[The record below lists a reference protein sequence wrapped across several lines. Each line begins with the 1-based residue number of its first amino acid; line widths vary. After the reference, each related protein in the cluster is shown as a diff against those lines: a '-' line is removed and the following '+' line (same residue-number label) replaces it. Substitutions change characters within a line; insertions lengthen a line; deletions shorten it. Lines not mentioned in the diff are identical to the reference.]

1 MATRTREQSDDV
13 LRQSLLIVVFAAV
26 GLTFLTPLVVT
37 FSSIFPFIVGKAV
50 YSHILIEV
58 AFGAWI
64 LLAWM
69 RPEFRLPRSR
79 IVQALTLYVAIA
91 LLAGL
96 FGVSFL
102 RSFWSTYERMQG
114 IVDLAHWLAFAV
126 VLVSTLR
133 TADNWRMLLNVNLA
147 VSLFVALLGAGKQV
161 GVQVPPFNF
170 FEENTRLELTLGN
183 ATYVGAYMLVN
194 FLLAL
199 GFLAH
204 SFIQRG
210 ERAEPPSRQ
219 QGRRRAAARRRAQR
233 RRADEELDVAKW
245 AWRLFWAATAS
256 LNLWVMVYSGTRGV
270 VVGGAAAL
278 LALAVCYV
286 FVGRLRPLRLAATAI
301 VAVLVVGGVAFL
313 ALRNTPAFEPLA
325 ESNVMLGRLA
335 SAGLDD
341 TSIQG
346 RIHSVAAG
354 LQAFAARPILGWGP
368 ENYHVPFG
376 RYVSPEN
383 PSLEKFD
390 QAHSK
395 PVEELATKGALGF
408 LSYMA
413 IWVLMFWVVLKRA
426 RREGAADQMFTL
438 VIGAALV
445 GYFVQ
450 NLFLFDTATML
461 LQFVMLA
468 AFVAWMETEAN
479 APTRSRSGD
488 EPRASLFGRLLSRL
502 DSVRA
507 LQRDARF
514 LYGSV
519 VVVALVVAAILF
531 VNVRVWVAA
540 QNYRDVRIATVEL
553 EDRIEGLAESADL
566 FSGLGN
572 YPRRD
577 LFDAVARELPRL
589 PRERLEG
596 VMRATEVEAEEALDV
611 EPENWHLAVSLGLVY
626 QSAIAHDQ
634 KYVALARAFT
644 DQAAEIAPGRW
655 EVFQLRARQLSL
667 EGEHGTGAELLNDF
681 FETNP
686 EAERVL
692 GRLRDQ
698 LVNAS
703 QQ

>member
-1 MATRTREQSDDV
+1 MATRAREQYDDV
-13 LRQSLLIVVFAAV
+13 LRQSLLMVVFAAV
-26 GLTFLTPLVVT
+26 GLTFLSPLVVT

-69 RPEFRLPRSR
+69 RPEYRLPGSR
-79 IVQALTLYVAIA
+79 IIQAFALYLAVA

-96 FGVSFL
+96 FGVSL
-102 RSFWSTYERMQG
+102 IRSIWSTYERMQG

-133 TADNWRMLLNVNLA
+133 TAGNWRMLLNVNLA
-147 VSLFVALLGAGKQV
+147 VSLFLALLGAGNLV
-161 GVQVPPFNF
+161 GAQLPPFDF
-170 FEENTRLELTLGN
+170 FEQSTRLELTLGN

-199 GFLAH
+199 GFLAQ
-204 SFIQRG
+204 SFVQRG
-210 ERAEPPSRQ
+210 DRAEPPARPQ
-219 QGRRRAAARRRAQR
+219 RRRRAAARRSAR
-233 RRADEELDVAKW
+233 RRAAEEDIDLTKW
-245 AWRLFWAATAS
+245 GWRLFWAATAS

-270 VVGGAAAL
+270 VVGVAAAL
-278 LALAVCYV
+278 LALAVCYI
-286 FVGRLRPLRLAATAI
+286 FVGRLRPLRIGAGVI
-301 VAVLVVGGVAFL
+301 VAVLVVGGVSFL
-313 ALRNTPAFEPLA
+313 ALRNTPAFEPIA
-325 ESNVMLGRLA
+325 ESNVMLKRLA
-335 SAGLDD
+335 SAGLEDH
-341 TSIQG
+341 SIQG

-368 ENYHVPFG
+368 ENYHVAFG
-376 RYVSPEN
+376 RYVSETN

-395 PVEELATKGALGF
+395 PIEELATKGALGF
-408 LSYMA
+408 LTYMA
-413 IWVLMFWVVLKRA
+413 IWVLMFWVVLRRA
-426 RREGAADQMFTL
+426 RRENAGDQMFTL
-438 VIGAALV
+438 VIGASLV

-468 AFVAWMETEAN
+468 AFVAWMETETQAREESAADG
-479 APTRSRSGD
+479 APGNSMLR
-488 EPRASLFGRLLSRL
+488 RLARRL
-502 DSVRA
+502 DSVPA
-507 LQRDARF
+507 LARDARY
-514 LYGSV
+514 LYGSMAIA
-519 VVVALVVAAILF
+519 ALVVAGILF

-540 QNYRDVRIATVEL
+540 QNYRDVRIASIEL
-553 EDRIEGLAESADL
+553 EDRLEGLAESADL
-566 FSGLGN
+566 FPGLGN

-577 LFDAVARELPRL
+577 LFDIVAREVPRL
-589 PRERLEG
+589 PPERVEG
-596 VMRATEVEAEEALDV
+596 VMRATEEEAEEALDV
-611 EPENWHLAVSLGLVY
+611 EPENWHIVVALGLVY
-626 QSAIAHDQ
+626 QSASSQDERYQ
-634 KYVALARAFT
+634 ALARAFT
-644 DQAAEIAPGRW
+644 DQATEIAPGRW

-667 EGEHGTGAELLNDF
+667 EGDQGAGAELLNGF
-681 FETNP
+681 FKANP

-692 GRLRDQ
+692 GGLRDQ

>member
-1 MATRTREQSDDV
+1 MATRAREQSDDV

-26 GLTFLTPLVVT
+26 GLTFLTPLIVT
-37 FSSIFPFIVGKAV
+37 FSTIFPFIVGKAV
-50 YSHILIEV
+50 YSRALIEI

-69 RPEFRLPRSR
+69 RPEYRLPGSR
-79 IVQALTLYVAIA
+79 IVQALTLYVAVA

-133 TADNWRMLLNVNLA
+133 TAANWRMLLNVNLA
-147 VSLFVALLGAGKQV
+147 VSLFLALLGAGKLV
-161 GVQVPPFNF
+161 GVQVPPFDF
-170 FEENTRLELTLGN
+170 FEQNTRLELTLGN

-194 FLLAL
+194 FLLSL
-199 GFLAH
+199 GFLAQ
-204 SFIQRG
+204 SFIQG
-210 ERAEPPSRQ
+210 GDRARPPARPQ
-219 QGRRRAAARRRAQR
+219 RRRRDATRRRAQR
-233 RRADEELDVAKW
+233 RGAEEDFGLATW
-245 AWRLFWAATAS
+245 GWRLFWIATAS
-256 LNLWVMVYSGTRGV
+256 LNLWVMIYSGTRGV

-278 LALAVCYV
+278 LALGICYV
-286 FVGRLRPLRLAATAI
+286 FIGRLRPLRIAATAI
-301 VAVLVVGGVAFL
+301 VAVLIVGGVAFL
-313 ALRNTPAFEPLA
+313 ALRNTSAFEPVV
-325 ESNVMLGRLA
+325 ESNVMFQRLA
-335 SAGLDD
+335 SAGLEDH
-341 TSIQG
+341 SIQG

-368 ENYHVPFG
+368 ENYHIAFG
-376 RYVSPEN
+376 RFVSPEN

-426 RREGAADQMFTL
+426 RRENPADQTLTL
-438 VIGAALV
+438 VIGASLV

-461 LQFVMLA
+461 LPFVMLA
-468 AFVAWMETEAN
+468 AFVAWMEAEAN
-479 APTRSRSGD
+479 APTRSRAGE
-488 EPRASLFGRLLSRL
+488 EPRVSLFGRLLGWL
-502 DSVRA
+502 ESVRA
-507 LQRDARF
+507 LRRDARF

-519 VVVALVVAAILF
+519 AVVALVVAAILF
-531 VNVRVWVAA
+531 VNVWVLVAA
-540 QNYRDVRIATVEL
+540 QNYRDVRVASIEL
-553 EDRIEGLAESADL
+553 EDRIEGLAESADM
-566 FSGLGN
+566 FPGLGN

-577 LFDAVARELPRL
+577 LFDIAARELPRL
-589 PRERLEG
+589 PLERVEG
-596 VMRATEVEAEEALDV
+596 VIQAIENEAEDALDV
-611 EPENWHLAVSLGLVY
+611 EPENWHLVVSLGLVY
-626 QSAIAHDQ
+626 QSAVAHDQ
-634 KYVALARAFT
+634 QYVALARAFT
-644 DQAAEIAPGRW
+644 DQATRIAPGRW

-667 EGEHGTGAELLNDF
+667 EGDPAAGAELLTGF
-681 FETNP
+681 FEDNP

-692 GRLRDQ
+692 SGLRDQ
-698 LVNAS
+698 LLNAS

>member
-1 MATRTREQSDDV
+1 MATPAREQSDDV

-64 LLAWM
+64 LLAWK
-69 RPEFRLPRSR
+69 RPEYRLPGSR
-79 IVQALTLYVAIA
+79 IIQAFALYLAVA

-102 RSFWSTYERMQG
+102 RSLWSTYERMQG

-147 VSLFVALLGAGKQV
+147 VSLFLALLGVGKLI
-161 GVQVPPFNF
+161 GAQVPPFDF
-170 FEENTRLELTLGN
+170 FEQNTRLELTLGN

-199 GFLAH
+199 GFLAQ

-210 ERAEPPSRQ
+210 DSAGPPPRQ
-219 QGRRRAAARRRAQR
+219 LRGRRAARRRAQR
-233 RRADEELDVAKW
+233 RAAEEDLGLSQW
-245 AWRLFWAATAS
+245 GWRLFWAATAS
-256 LNLWVMVYSGTRGV
+256 LNLWVMIYSGTRGV

-278 LALAVCYV
+278 LALGVCYI
-286 FVGRLRPLRLAATAI
+286 FIGRLKPLRIAATAI

-313 ALRNTPAFEPLA
+313 AIRNTPVFEPIA
-325 ESNVMLGRLA
+325 ESNVMLQRLA

-341 TSIQG
+341 HSIQG

-354 LQAFAARPILGWGP
+354 LSAFAARPVLGWGP
-368 ENYHVPFG
+368 ENYHVAFG
-376 RYVSPEN
+376 RYVSEAN

-395 PVEELATKGALGF
+395 PIEELATKGALGF

-426 RREGAADQMFTL
+426 RRENAVDQMLTL
-438 VIGAALV
+438 VIGASLV

-450 NLFLFDTATML
+450 NLFLFDTAAML

-468 AFVAWMETEAN
+468 AFVAWMETETQARKES
-479 APTRSRSGD
+479 AADRTPGIAMLRRVSQ
-488 EPRASLFGRLLSRL
+488 RL
-502 DSVRA
+502 DSVPA
-507 LQRDARF
+507 LARDARF

-519 VVVALVVAAILF
+519 VVAALVVAAILF

-540 QNYRDVRIATVEL
+540 QNYRDVRVASLEL
-553 EDRIEGLAESADL
+553 EDTLEGLTESADL
-566 FSGLGN
+566 FPGLGN

-577 LFDAVARELPRL
+577 LFEIVARDVPTLPPDRAQ
-589 PRERLEG
+589 G
-596 VMRATEVEAEEALDV
+596 VMFTTDGEAEKALDV
-611 EPENWHLAVSLGLVY
+611 EPENWHVVVALGLVY
-626 QSAIAHDQ
+626 QSASSQDER
-634 KYVALARAFT
+634 YLALARAFT
-644 DQAAEIAPGRW
+644 DQATEIAPGRW

-667 EGEHGTGAELLNDF
+667 EGDHRAGAELLNGF
-681 FETNP
+681 FEANS

-692 GRLRDQ
+692 GGLRDQ
-698 LVNAS
+698 LVNVS

>member
-1 MATRTREQSDDV
+1 MTTRAREQSDDV

-69 RPEFRLPRSR
+69 RPEYRLPGSR
-79 IVQALTLYVAIA
+79 IIQAFALYLAVA

-96 FGVSFL
+96 FGVSLL
-102 RSFWSTYERMQG
+102 RSIWSTYERMQG

-133 TADNWRMLLNVNLA
+133 TAGNWRMLLNVNLA
-147 VSLFVALLGAGKQV
+147 VSLFLALLGAGKLV
-161 GVQVPPFNF
+161 GVQVPPFDF
-170 FEENTRLELTLGN
+170 FEQNTRLELTLGN

-199 GFLAH
+199 GFLAQ

-210 ERAEPPSRQ
+210 ERAEPPARQ
-219 QGRRRAAARRRAQR
+219 QRGRRVAARRRAQR
-233 RRADEELDVAKW
+233 RAAEEELDLSLW
-245 AWRLFWAATAS
+245 GWRLFWAATAS
-256 LNLWVMVYSGTRGV
+256 LNLWVMIYSGTRGV
-270 VVGGAAAL
+270 VVGVAAAL
-278 LALAVCYV
+278 LALGVCYI
-286 FVGRLRPLRLAATAI
+286 FIGKLRPLRLAATVI
-301 VAVLVVGGVAFL
+301 VVVLVVGGVTFL
-313 ALRNTPAFEPLA
+313 AIRNTPAFEPIA
-325 ESNVMLGRLA
+325 ESNVMLQRLA
-335 SAGLDD
+335 SAGFEDH
-341 TSIQG
+341 SIQG

-376 RYVSPEN
+376 RYVSETN

-395 PVEELATKGALGF
+395 PIEELATKGALGF

-413 IWVLMFWVVLKRA
+413 VWVLMFWVVLRRA
-426 RREGAADQMFTL
+426 RREDAADQMFTL
-438 VIGAALV
+438 VIGASLL

-468 AFVAWMETEAN
+468 AFVAWMETEAHAREASPSDT
-479 APTRSRSGD
+479 APRDTMLRR
-488 EPRASLFGRLLSRL
+488 LGRRL
-502 DSVRA
+502 DSVPA
-507 LQRDARF
+507 LARDARF
-514 LYGSV
+514 LYGSMAIA
-519 VVVALVVAAILF
+519 ALVVAAILF

-540 QNYRDVRIATVEL
+540 QNYRDVRVASIEL
-553 EDRIEGLAESADL
+553 EERINGLAESADL
-566 FSGLGN
+566 FPGLGN

-577 LFDAVARELPRL
+577 LFEIVAREVPLLP
-589 PRERLEG
+589 PERAVG
-596 VMRATEVEAEEALDV
+596 VMFTTDSEAEEALDV
-611 EPENWHLAVSLGLVY
+611 EPENWHIVVALGLVY
-626 QSAIAHDQ
+626 QSASSQDER
-634 KYVALARAFT
+634 YLALARAFT
-644 DQAAEIAPGRW
+644 DQATEIAPGRW

-667 EGEHGTGAELLNDF
+667 EGDHGAGAELLNGF
-681 FETNP
+681 FESNP
-686 EAERVL
+686 EAERIL
-692 GRLRDQ
+692 GGLRDQ

>member
-1 MATRTREQSDDV
+1 MATRAREQSDDV

-26 GLTFLTPLVVT
+26 GLTFLTPLIVT
-37 FSSIFPFIVGKAV
+37 FSTIFPFIVGKAV
-50 YSHILIEV
+50 YSRALIEI

-69 RPEFRLPRSR
+69 RPEYRLPRSR
-79 IVQALTLYVAIA
+79 IVQALTLYVAVA

-102 RSFWSTYERMQG
+102 RSFWSTYERLQG

-133 TADNWRMLLNVNLA
+133 TSANWRMLLNVNLA
-147 VSLFVALLGAGKQV
+147 VSLFLALLGAGKLV
-161 GVQVPPFNF
+161 GVQFPPFDF
-170 FEENTRLELTLGN
+170 FEQNTRLELTLGN

-194 FLLAL
+194 FLLSL
-199 GFLAH
+199 GFLAQ
-204 SFIQRG
+204 SFIQG
-210 ERAEPPSRQ
+210 GDRARPPARPQ
-219 QGRRRAAARRRAQR
+219 RRRRDATRRRAQR
-233 RRADEELDVAKW
+233 RGAEEDFGLATW
-245 AWRLFWAATAS
+245 GWRLFWIATAS
-256 LNLWVMVYSGTRGV
+256 LNLWVMIYSGTRGA

-278 LALAVCYV
+278 LALGICYV
-286 FVGRLRPLRLAATAI
+286 FIGRLRPLRIAATAI
-301 VAVLVVGGVAFL
+301 VAVLIVGGVAFL
-313 ALRNTPAFEPLA
+313 ALRNTSAFEPVV
-325 ESNVMLGRLA
+325 ESNVMFQRLA
-335 SAGLDD
+335 SAGLEDH
-341 TSIQG
+341 SIQG

-368 ENYHVPFG
+368 ENYHVAFG
-376 RYVSPEN
+376 RFVSPEN
-383 PSLEKFD
+383 PSLDKFD

-426 RREGAADQMFTL
+426 RRENPADQMLTL
-438 VIGAALV
+438 VIGASLV

-468 AFVAWMETEAN
+468 AFVAWMEAEAN
-479 APTRSRSGD
+479 APTRSRAGE
-488 EPRASLFGRLLSRL
+488 EPRVSLFGRFL
-502 DSVRA
+502 DRIESVRA

-519 VVVALVVAAILF
+519 AVVALVVAAILF
-531 VNVRVWVAA
+531 VNVWVLVAA
-540 QNYRDVRIATVEL
+540 QNYRDVRVASIEL
-553 EDRIEGLAESADL
+553 EDRIEGLAESADM
-566 FSGLGN
+566 FPGLGN

-577 LFDAVARELPRL
+577 LFDIAARELPRL
-589 PRERLEG
+589 PLERVEG
-596 VMRATEVEAEEALDV
+596 VIQAIENEAEDALDV
-611 EPENWHLAVSLGLVY
+611 EPENWHLVVSLGLVY
-626 QSAIAHDQ
+626 QSAVAHDQ
-634 KYVALARAFT
+634 QYVALARAFT
-644 DQAAEIAPGRW
+644 DRATGIAPGRW

-667 EGEHGTGAELLNDF
+667 EGDPAAGAELLTGF
-681 FETNP
+681 FEDNP

-692 GRLRDQ
+692 SGLRDQ
-698 LVNAS
+698 LLNAS

>member
-1 MATRTREQSDDV
+1 M
-13 LRQSLLIVVFAAV
+13 LIVVFFAV
-26 GLTFLTPLVVT
+26 GLTFLTPLIVT
-37 FSSIFPFIVGKAV
+37 FSTIFPFIVGKAV
-50 YSHILIEV
+50 YSHILIEM

-79 IVQALTLYVAIA
+79 IIQAFTLYVAVA

-96 FGVSFL
+96 FGVSLL
-102 RSFWSTYERMQG
+102 RSLWSTYERMQG
-114 IVDLAHWLAFAV
+114 IVDLVHWLAFAV

-133 TADNWRMLLNVNLA
+133 TTDNWRTLLNVNLA
-147 VSLFVALLGAGKQV
+147 VSLFLALLGAGKLV
-161 GVQVPPFNF
+161 GVQVPPFDF
-170 FEENTRLELTLGN
+170 FEQNTRLELTLGN

-199 GFLAH
+199 GFLTQ
-204 SFIQRG
+204 SFIRRGDRTQPPAKPQR
-210 ERAEPPSRQ
+210 
-219 QGRRRAAARRRAQR
+219 RRRAAARRRAQR
-233 RRADEELDVAKW
+233 RGAEEDFSLSIW
-245 AWRLFWAATAS
+245 GWRLFWLATAS

-278 LALAVCYV
+278 LVLGVCYV
-286 FVGRLRPLRLAATAI
+286 FIGRLRPLRIAATAI
-301 VAVLVVGGVAFL
+301 VAVLLVGGVAFL
-313 ALRNTPAFEPLA
+313 ALRDTSAFEPVA
-325 ESNVMLGRLA
+325 ESNVMLQRLA
-335 SAGLDD
+335 SAGLEDH
-341 TSIQG
+341 SIQG

-368 ENYHVPFG
+368 ENYHVAFG
-376 RYVSPEN
+376 RYVSREN

-413 IWVLMFWVVLKRA
+413 VWVLMFWAVLKSA
-426 RREGAADQMFTL
+426 RRESPADQLFTL
-438 VIGAALV
+438 VIGASLV

-479 APTRSRSGD
+479 APTRSRTGD
-488 EPRASLFGRLLSRL
+488 EPRVSLFERILGRL
-502 DSVRA
+502 DSVPA
-507 LQRDARF
+507 LARDARF

-519 VVVALVVAAILF
+519 AVVALVVAAILF

-540 QNYRDVRIATVEL
+540 QNYRDVRVASIEL
-553 EDRIEGLAESADL
+553 EDRIEGLAESADM
-566 FSGLGN
+566 FPGLGN

-577 LFDAVARELPRL
+577 LFDIAARELPGL
-589 PRERLEG
+589 PLERVEG
-596 VMRATEVEAEEALDV
+596 VIQAIEDEAEEALDV

-634 KYVALARAFT
+634 QYVALARAFT
-644 DQAAEIAPGRW
+644 DQATEIAPGRW

-667 EGEHGTGAELLNDF
+667 EGDHRAGADLLNEF
-681 FETNP
+681 FEANP
-686 EAERVL
+686 DAERVL
-692 GRLRDQ
+692 GTLRDQ

>member
-1 MATRTREQSDDV
+1 MATLAREQSDDV

-64 LLAWM
+64 LLAWK
-69 RPEFRLPRSR
+69 RPEYRLPGSR
-79 IVQALTLYVAIA
+79 IIQAFALYLAVA

-102 RSFWSTYERMQG
+102 RSLWSTYERMQG

-147 VSLFVALLGAGKQV
+147 VSLFLALLGAGKLV
-161 GVQVPPFNF
+161 GVQAPPFDF
-170 FEENTRLELTLGN
+170 FEQNNRLELTLGN

-199 GFLAH
+199 GFLAQ
-204 SFIQRG
+204 SFIRRG
-210 ERAEPPSRQ
+210 DRAEPPARQ
-219 QGRRRAAARRRAQR
+219 QRGRRAAARRRAQR
-233 RRADEELDVAKW
+233 RAAEDDLDLSQW
-245 AWRLFWAATAS
+245 WWRLFWAATAS
-256 LNLWVMVYSGTRGV
+256 LNLWVMIYSGTRGV
-270 VVGGAAAL
+270 VVGVAAAL
-278 LALAVCYV
+278 LALGVCYM
-286 FVGRLRPLRLAATAI
+286 FVGRLRPLRIAATAI
-301 VAVLVVGGVAFL
+301 VAVLVVGGVTFL
-313 ALRNTPAFEPLA
+313 AIRNTPVFEPVA
-325 ESNVMLGRLA
+325 ESNIMLQRLA
-335 SAGLDD
+335 SAGLEDH
-341 TSIQG
+341 SIQG

-376 RYVSPEN
+376 RYVSEAN

-395 PVEELATKGALGF
+395 PIEELATKGALGF

-413 IWVLMFWVVLKRA
+413 VWVLMFWVVLKRA
-426 RREGAADQMFTL
+426 RRETAADQMFTL
-438 VIGAALV
+438 VIGASLV

-468 AFVAWMETEAN
+468 AFVAWMETETHAREASPSDN
-479 APTRSRSGD
+479 APRDSMLR
-488 EPRASLFGRLLSRL
+488 RLARRL
-502 DSVRA
+502 DSAPA
-507 LQRDARF
+507 LARDARF
-514 LYGSV
+514 LYGSIA
-519 VVVALVVAAILF
+519 VVALVVAAIYFL
-531 VNVRVWVAA
+531 NVRVWEAA
-540 QNYRDVRIATVEL
+540 RNYRDVRVESMEL
-553 EDRIEGLAESADL
+553 EDRIEGLAESARM
-566 FSGLGN
+566 FPGLGN

-577 LFDAVARELPRL
+577 LFEIVAREVPLLP
-589 PRERLEG
+589 PERALG
-596 VMRATEVEAEEALDV
+596 VMFTTDSEAEEALDV
-611 EPENWHLAVSLGLVY
+611 EPENWHVVVALGLVY
-626 QSAIAHDQ
+626 QSASSQDER
-634 KYVALARAFT
+634 YLALARAFT
-644 DQAAEIAPGRW
+644 DQATKIAPGRW

-667 EGEHGTGAELLNDF
+667 EGDHGAGAELLNEF
-681 FETNP
+681 FEANS

-692 GRLRDQ
+692 GGLRDQ
-698 LVNAS
+698 LVNVS

>member
-1 MATRTREQSDDV
+1 MATRAREQSDDV
-13 LRQSLLIVVFAAV
+13 LGQSLLIVVFSAV

-37 FSSIFPFIVGKAV
+37 FSTIFPFIVGKAV

-69 RPEFRLPRSR
+69 RPEYRLPRSR
-79 IVQALTLYVAIA
+79 IVQALTLYVAVA

-133 TADNWRMLLNVNLA
+133 TAANWRTLLNVNLA
-147 VSLFVALLGAGKQV
+147 VSLFLALLGAGKLV
-161 GVQVPPFNF
+161 GVQVPPFDF
-170 FEENTRLELTLGN
+170 FEQNTRLELTLGN

-194 FLLAL
+194 FLLSL
-199 GFLAH
+199 GFLAQ
-204 SFIQRG
+204 SFIQG
-210 ERAEPPSRQ
+210 GDRAEPPARQ
-219 QGRRRAAARRRAQR
+219 QRRRRAAARRRAQR
-233 RRADEELDVAKW
+233 RGAEEDFGLSVW
-245 AWRLFWAATAS
+245 GWRLFWIATAS
-256 LNLWVMVYSGTRGV
+256 FNLWIMIYSGTRGV

-278 LALAVCYV
+278 LALGICYV
-286 FVGRLRPLRLAATAI
+286 FIGRLKPLRIAATAI
-301 VAVLVVGGVAFL
+301 VAVLIVGGVAFL
-313 ALRNTPAFEPLA
+313 ALRNTPAFEPIV
-325 ESNVMLGRLA
+325 ESNVMLQRLA
-335 SAGLDD
+335 SAGLEDH
-341 TSIQG
+341 SIQG

-368 ENYHVPFG
+368 ENYHVAFG
-376 RYVSPEN
+376 RFVSREN

-413 IWVLMFWVVLKRA
+413 IWVLMFWAVLKRA
-426 RREGAADQMFTL
+426 RRENSADQIFTL
-438 VIGAALV
+438 VIGASLV

-468 AFVAWMETEAN
+468 AFVAWMETEMN
-479 APTRSRSGD
+479 APARFRPAD
-488 EPRASLFGRLLSRL
+488 EPRVSLFGRLLGRL
-502 DSVRA
+502 DSVPA
-507 LQRDARF
+507 LARDARF

-519 VVVALVVAAILF
+519 AVAALVVVAIYF
-531 VNVRVWVAA
+531 VNIHVWEAA
-540 QNYRDVRIATVEL
+540 QNYRDVRVASIEL
-553 EDRIEGLAESADL
+553 EDRIEGLAESADM
-566 FSGLGN
+566 FPGLGN

-577 LFDAVARELPRL
+577 LFDVAARELPRL
-589 PRERLEG
+589 PRERVEG
-596 VMRATEVEAEEALDV
+596 VIQSIETEAEEALDV

-634 KYVALARAFT
+634 RYVALARAFT
-644 DQAAEIAPGRW
+644 DQATEIAPGRW

-667 EGEHGTGAELLNDF
+667 EGDSGAGADLLNGF
-681 FETNP
+681 FEDNP